1 MHNTYQIVQAL
12 GKTPDTDHKYHC
24 GYFHSEMLGRLSSL
38 QKYPSDPAK
47 LKHCKGEGM
56 LCNHLCEG
64 VVLESRLNSGPL
76 TFRQDPWFP
85 GNSVILYKPNVFILW
100 NSNQWNAENSVV
112 RLLSEF
118 GLRFP
123 PRASPTYGPVN
134 YSCAR
139 NQSRSTRAGGF
150 TPFRWPFYC
159 DLLRTLVTPCWTCLP
174 HTLSISQA
182 CMPSQRNPSHI
193 SNLKET
199 IFKI

>member
-12 GKTPDTDHKYHC
+12 GKTPGTDHKYHC

-76 TFRQDPWFP
+76 TSRQDPWFP

-100 NSNQWNAENSVV
+100 NSSQWNAENSVV
-112 RLLSEF
+112 RLLGEF
-118 GLRFP
+118 GLRSLP
-123 PRASPTYGPVN
+123 EH
-134 YSCAR
+134 
-139 NQSRSTRAGGF
+139 
-150 TPFRWPFYC
+150 
-159 DLLRTLVTPCWTCLP
+159 LLLVVLLITLVLETKAGPP
-174 HTLSISQA
+174 EQEASRLSGG
-182 CMPSQRNPSHI
+182 PF
-193 SNLKET
+193 T
-199 IFKI
+199 VIFSGH